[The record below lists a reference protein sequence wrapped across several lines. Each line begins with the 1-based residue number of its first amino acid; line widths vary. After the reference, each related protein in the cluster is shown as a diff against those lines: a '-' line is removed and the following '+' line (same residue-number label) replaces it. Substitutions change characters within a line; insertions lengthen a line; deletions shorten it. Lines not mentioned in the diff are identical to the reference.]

1 MKREPL
7 DIYDEKPPEM
17 KAYLRN
23 WGWSFSRKA
32 CECAVKEMRRINAAT
47 GKKEVIEPYSKS
59 QAEEFLT
66 KYGVKIEHNKG
77 YDFVYVLNMCRAD
90 YLKSGV
96 QTRQIWHCLSKALLM
111 TLTTRAEI
119 GLENGSLTV
128 TRKVN
133 L

>member
-1 MKREPL
+1 MKEPL
-7 DIYDEKPPEM
+7 DLYDDKPPEM

-47 GKKEVIEPYSKS
+47 GKKEAIEPYSKS

-66 KYGVKIEHNKG
+66 KYGIKLEHNKG

-96 QTRQIWHCLSKALLM
+96 PDDANMALFVKS
-111 TLTTRAEI
+111 AI
-119 GLENGSLTV
+119 DDPDNPGGNWF
-128 TRKVN
+128 RK
-133 L
+133 